1 MGVNKTSKGGHPLTH
16 VGEMFNNASKAA
28 QKFFN
33 DATKPPAANA
43 ATLPKK
49 LAVDAGRKKVV
60 KPDAQA
66 SQPPAVR
73 SAPRGTPDAQRTL
86 PRATAQRERT
96 DAAAAVKP
104 RTQGDE
110 VRAKDGGKTA
120 RKPST
125 VKQEVYGP
133 VAPTLADAKQR
144 VAAYSKFYE
153 KEAQSKAG
161 VQKAMDW
168 TRQAFNEG
176 YGDDMFKNNGKT
188 MAQINDV
195 DARVKSGMLTKAQGD
210 SLSVTILSKF
220 ERERARVTMEQGRN
234 AEFGKGA
241 QAAGRV
247 VTVAGSA
254 IGGTIVA
261 GPAGGIG
268 AAMLAGSAYDAA
280 TRLDQGSKRFSAQFD
295 VSNSLGGLAARK
307 IKGENVNGGDLA
319 RATAGTGM
327 DALNGA
333 FAGGGM
339 LRSQAA
345 QAAVKLAAT
354 KAGTQ
359 ATLTQLAKAAA
370 VSNMKTT
377 LVQTGA
383 TTGAQTLITAGDGSL
398 THDQKVDKVGKHLT
412 QTGKQLIPNVLFSGA
427 GSFAGVKLQVP
438 NKLADVTAQYG
449 MDVVSNGVQKSLEN
463 VIDKKGPGLS
473 AEDWGGVF
481 AQGAGGAVQNIA
493 QRGKT
498 TVEPAA
504 RSVKSDFTV
513 TGRASA
519 DASGQPVVSN
529 APKVVGEEAG
539 PGDVG
544 MAKPIRSNVNRNEDV
559 YWNNATLKSVNE
571 AVVAGPGTP
580 FHGNPGIGKTRREN
594 PSRWVNCYN
603 AFIAGERTFSGQP
616 SVAMPHRDGDH
627 AKTVGNIYDQFGSA
641 VDYRNIAIDLPD
653 RRIHFHPAADI
664 GAVQKAFEALGPG
677 ARGGVYG
684 DRGSDANGKKIEG
697 HMFNA
702 RVRENGDVEFWD
714 NQHQKPVQFEGQG
727 YKEFHWTRT
736 DEMRDTPN
744 PLALGRD
751 GATLTNLIHKHG
763 LDTAPTAESARVALA
778 NEGVLGPSEGVRV
791 MAQWINRDQP
801 QWMKDA
807 QGGASPLGQEVNQI
821 LRAGDKPDLPRS
833 LKDLAQTDAVKWAR
847 FNKGLLS
854 KEPSTMVKEASQR
867 LQGQQTDAPRIVE
880 FGPGGGDAVRR
891 LLTDNPKA
899 TATLVDIDG
908 ANLDR
913 LTQAMPSDM
922 ATRTHKVMGDAS
934 QAALGRDN
942 DLIVAER
949 LMPHLSDAE
958 ASRVMQNA
966 SASLKPGGELI
977 VDFYTQDHFQ
987 AKSRNANYRDGSVI
1001 DKIIGDDFSVVQ
1013 RVEQA
1018 GMVSLRLVKTS
1029 AGDSMN
1035 GAKADDVAVATTAKP
1050 TSPTLIVQPD
1060 AKIDVKAQSTDGK
1073 TLIVLPDTHGRDD
1086 LQQKAFDY
1094 LRQKQD
1100 WVFGDKT
1107 IVVGLGDTIDKGPNS
1122 AQNVEAL
1129 INRPQEPGIKDM
1141 ISHVGN
1147 HELWLNQFLQ
1157 HPDKIKYAHD
1167 WIQNRGGAI
1176 ALQSYERFARDN
1188 PGLSTFN
1195 LDGIDLKNMPAH
1207 ESKGLKGQTIV
1218 TPDNSSG
1225 FYSRLYDRMIQG
1237 LPQSHLAFFSQ
1248 LRPSTQIGDY
1258 FFSHAG
1264 ADPKIDL
1271 NKQGIGALTWI
1282 RNPYLAHEGAW
1293 KGGNANTVAV
1303 SGHTVLTKPLIQSNK
1318 FAIDLGTFMTNDFM
1332 VAVLKNDVVRFAIF
1346 RDKHEPVWTDLR
1358 QGFDNNLFSPKFDP
1372 DNVVKNKRP
1381 AG

>member
-1 MGVNKTSKGGHPLTH
+1 MNVNKTSQGWNPLAH
-16 VGEMFNNASKAA
+16 AKQELSKASKAV
-28 QKFFN
+28 QKLFN
-33 DATKPPAANA
+33 DATKPAAANA

-73 SAPRGTPDAQRTL
+73 SAPQGAPNTQRTS

-96 DAAAAVKP
+96 DAAAAVRP
-104 RTQGDE
+104 RVQGNE
-110 VRAKDGGKTA
+110 GRAKDGGKTA

-473 AEDWGGVF
+473 AEDWGGVL

-493 QRGKT
+493 QRVKGPKVPGQADAGVNPNPTTNNTKTSGVTVKLAPVDPSSIKPASTNVNQAHEGVKPEDTAKGTLQPNKDTGKT
-498 TVEPAA
+498 TIAG
-504 RSVKSDFTV
+504 SSQGD
-513 TGRASA
+513 GASKPLP
-519 DASGQPVVSN
+519 DASPTKQGNNDAWSSKFSVPTDADLPMKAAQKEDAYWRSATLDSVNQQVAQGNGIPFETTPGYN
-529 APKVVGEEAG
+529 FRTYTEEA
-539 PGDVG
+539 
-544 MAKPIRSNVNRNEDV
+544 
-559 YWNNATLKSVNE
+559 
-571 AVVAGPGTP
+571 
-580 FHGNPGIGKTRREN
+580 
-594 PSRWVNCYN
+594 CYN
-603 AFIAGERTFSGQP
+603 GTLAADRTFAGLP
-616 SVAMPHRDGDH
+616 SAALPTAAPSSKPNPWKIDE
-627 AKTVGNIYDQFGSA
+627 KTGEKLIDPETGENVRERKPATYEYTYENVDAQGNKTPERRHQD
-641 VDYRNIAIDLPD
+641 DYRNIE
-653 RRIHFHPAADI
+653 HDI
-664 GAVQKAFEALGPG
+664 PHAEILWQESKNARTLVDDISSMKPEPG
-677 ARGGVYG
+677 ARGVIFGE
-684 DRGSDANGKKIEG
+684 RSDGLG
-697 HMFNA
+697 HMMNFRVNA
-702 RVRENGDVEFWD
+702 NKQVELWD
-714 NQHQKPVQFEGQG
+714 GATNSRASFAGQG
-727 YKEFHWTRT
+727 FEKLHWTRT
-736 DEMRDTPN
+736 DV
-744 PLALGRD
+744 LKD
-751 GATLTNLIHKHG
+751 GAERPLGSPPDAYYSKSE
-763 LDTAPTAESARVALA
+763 APKQALSARAQRLFDAAQAERKNTVA
-778 NEGVLGPSEGVRV
+778 GSRPG
-791 MAQWINRDQP
+791 D
-801 QWMKDA
+801 
-807 QGGASPLGQEVNQI
+807 GASDDSSIVPRDPKKSGEITIKDPNTGAEMTVGPYGKVTVNNANGPTNITAKQQDRSAI
-821 LRAGDKPDLPRS
+821 DLPPASTERVS
-833 LKDLAQTDAVKWAR
+833 FQRNGTRITIKVADYSVHADVWGQKDPRQVIDVRDFPKDQINDSSDMVDRMAS
-847 FNKGLLS
+847 LLS
-854 KEPSTMVKEASQR
+854 KRAPPEAGWAVKAAAPASTIGFNELGLNVGNYLEVGNLRSAVHDGTVLYNPSAPAGSQYRLNTRADANGDSVLVRPFEVTVGKRQALSPTGVTGVPTMGVSAGVSRSTEIKVSLNGKLDAELLASINSGLNNAFAKQIWHDAGSIGFR
-867 LQGQQTDAPRIVE
+867 HVRQINFALPGTIPREGSYAMPRDWQNLQ
-880 FGPGGGDAVRR
+880 
-891 LLTDNPKA
+891 
-899 TATLVDIDG
+899 
-908 ANLDR
+908 DR
-913 LTQAMPSDM
+913 LVPEAI
-922 ATRTHKVMGDAS
+922 R
-934 QAALGRDN
+934 N
-942 DLIVAER
+942 D
-949 LMPHLSDAE
+949 PNKWST
-958 ASRVMQNA
+958 
-966 SASLKPGGELI
+966 
-977 VDFYTQDHFQ
+977 YT
-987 AKSRNANYRDGSVI
+987 
-1001 DKIIGDDFSVVQ
+1001 
-1013 RVEQA
+1013 
-1018 GMVSLRLVKTS
+1018 
-1029 AGDSMN
+1029 
-1035 GAKADDVAVATTAKP
+1035 
-1050 TSPTLIVQPD
+1050 
-1060 AKIDVKAQSTDGK
+1060 
-1073 TLIVLPDTHGRDD
+1073 
-1086 LQQKAFDY
+1086 
-1094 LRQKQD
+1094 
-1100 WVFGDKT
+1100 
-1107 IVVGLGDTIDKGPNS
+1107 
-1122 AQNVEAL
+1122 
-1129 INRPQEPGIKDM
+1129 
-1141 ISHVGN
+1141 
-1147 HELWLNQFLQ
+1147 
-1157 HPDKIKYAHD
+1157 
-1167 WIQNRGGAI
+1167 
-1176 ALQSYERFARDN
+1176 
-1188 PGLSTFN
+1188 
-1195 LDGIDLKNMPAH
+1195 
-1207 ESKGLKGQTIV
+1207 
-1218 TPDNSSG
+1218 
-1225 FYSRLYDRMIQG
+1225 
-1237 LPQSHLAFFSQ
+1237 
-1248 LRPSTQIGDY
+1248 
-1258 FFSHAG
+1258 AG
-1264 ADPKIDL
+1264 AVTYGPSMF
-1271 NKQGIGALTWI
+1271 GIGA
-1282 RNPYLAHEGAW
+1282 
-1293 KGGNANTVAV
+1293 KGGVRTERVEVPAPDYRQAIKDTYDPQPAQPGVLARPQSVRPFVFTATDSGGSLVEVMPSNPAEYRNNGERVQSDVRGTLQVAHAKSVRMPGAVLNAIN
-1303 SGHTVLTKPLIQSNK
+1303 GHAIGDADIPLIN
-1318 FAIDLGTFMTNDFM
+1318 TFLN
-1332 VAVLKNDVVRFAIF
+1332 
-1346 RDKHEPVWTDLR
+1346 DLR
-1358 QGFDNNLFSPKFDP
+1358 LPGAERRSVDQAIYDITSTMSDGQPLSASSQQII
-1372 DNVVKNKRP
+1372 RE
-1381 AG
+1381 AIRQYAR